1 MDKETS
7 EIAKLTERIS
17 KDPKSKLFVPLAEE
31 YKKTGEIEMA
41 IHVLTEGLKNNP
53 GYVTARSVL
62 GKLLLEKGDLDASQK
77 EFEEVVKTIPD
88 NLMAQRKLG
97 ELYALQNRP
106 EESIKHFRIVLS
118 ANPRDAEL
126 ASLVSDL
133 EAGRDVR
140 SRIHQPKPQPS
151 PEKSVS
157 QGAQAAPLPQTP
169 TPAIPARAAAAPAVA
184 VRQGTSA
191 KEAQTPERGPSAMSG
206 RKAPSAAASVS
217 GPPPMEVEEPED
229 IMAVEP
235 LEPVSLAPETPRPAP
250 DFLAEQDHEPAT
262 ASVEEPPAETVPAR
276 SGEQGR
282 EAAAVVESVFA
293 ETAPLGEWEAKEP
306 QPDLSDVPI
315 EADIIGAEVV
325 EEAPGPA
332 VAAKASD
339 EVPEKSDDFTTD
351 TLAELYIAQGFY
363 EKAIDIYERMLAD
376 RPTSRG
382 LKDKLERVRAMALES
397 GSAAPA
403 ASVEEPAKSAITE
416 ADVFAEQIDFA
427 PPVETEDSVFKTEA
441 FAEPR
446 QPRSGKEAAGKRTEE
461 NIFGEAGEE
470 GPAVG
475 PGDEPAAGRAP
486 ALNAFA
492 PSPSREPSQ
501 GKPLFTDFEPREYV
515 PPKDVFEPV
524 EHKAEANQAA
534 SRPSTAANRETIVR
548 LESWLKNIKKEK

>member
-77 EFEEVVKTIPD
+77 EFEEVVKAIPD

-106 EESIKHFRIVLS
+106 DEAIQHFKIVFS

-140 SRIHQPKPQPS
+140 PRIHLPKPHPS
-151 PEKSVS
+151 PEKPTS
-157 QGAQAAPLPQTP
+157 QGTQAVPLPQTP
-169 TPAIPARAAAAPAVA
+169 TPAIAARAAAAPAVP
-184 VRQGTSA
+184 VRHGTSA
-191 KEAQTPERGPSAMSG
+191 KEAQAPERGQIVMSG
-206 RKAPSAAASVS
+206 RKAPSAASVS
-217 GPPPMEVEEPED
+217 GPPAAEAEEPED
-229 IMAVEP
+229 IIAVEP
-235 LEPVSLAPETPRPAP
+235 LEPVSAPPETPIPAP
-250 DFLAEQDHEPAT
+250 DFLAEQDQETAT
-262 ASVEEPPAETVPAR
+262 ASVEEPHAESVPAK
-276 SGEQGR
+276 SAEQGR
-282 EAAAVVESVFA
+282 GAAAVVEPVFA
-293 ETAPLGEWEAKEP
+293 ETDHVSEYAKEP
-306 QPDLSDVPI
+306 LPDLSDAPI

-325 EEAPGPA
+325 GEDLGPA
-332 VAAKASD
+332 VAAAASD

-382 LKDKLERVRAMALES
+382 LKDKLERVRAMASES
-397 GSAAPA
+397 GSVAPA
-403 ASVEEPAKSAITE
+403 ASVEEPAKSATE

-427 PPVETEDSVFKTEA
+427 PPVETENSVVTTEA

-446 QPRSGKEAAGKRTEE
+446 QPRSGREAAGKRKEE
-461 NIFGEAGEE
+461 NIFAEVGEE
-470 GPAVG
+470 GPAMG
-475 PGDEPAAGRAP
+475 PGDESAAGKAP
-486 ALNAFA
+486 DLDAFA

-524 EHKAEANQAA
+524 EHKVEVTQAA
-534 SRPSTAANRETIVR
+534 LRPSTAAKRETIDR
-548 LESWLKNIKKEK
+548 LETWLKNIKKEK